1 MRAIAITFGRLVG
14 IASLLFSGT
23 VFFGSLVGV
32 GDSAATDTPWLVAA
46 LACVSM
52 TGIGGSVLFLL
63 SFDGSA
69 RFRTRGR
76 RLLGWVGML
85 ICAVMPTSLIYLIV
99 PLVVLGGITLFLDP
113 VEGAPRRR
121 GRHMAT
127 SA

>member
-1 MRAIAITFGRLVG
+1 MRAIATTFGRLVG
-14 IASLLFSGT
+14 ISSLLFSGT

-52 TGIGGSVLFLL
+52 TGIGGSILFLL
-63 SFDGSA
+63 SFDGPG

-85 ICAVMPTSLIYLIV
+85 LCSVMPTSLIYLIL
-99 PLVVLGGITLFLDP
+99 PLVVAGGVTLFLDP
-113 VEGAPRRR
+113 VDEAPRR
-121 GRHMAT
+121 GRHVAT